1 MKYKK
6 YLFVL
11 LLTMII
17 GVNNIS
23 AASIKTC
30 QNDDDCYYASSEGDT
45 YMCYNPKKNKITISL
60 TKEKNGKTD
69 PLINMKKDVVD
80 KETGITATKIGNTC
94 PKYLVYRY
102 KDGFLFFN
110 SEGIWGFN
118 DLSNAKQFT
127 SSSNGINNINAY
139 LAVQTTK
146 ESYDTKLT
154 KTKTEIVDVTQKM
167 DCEKLFDD
175 ELMEIID
182 EILQYPRIIVPILVI
197 LLGSLDFAKAV
208 IAQKEDE
215 MKKAQSTFIKR
226 LIIGVAFFFIPSIVD
241 VIMWLANI
249 VWNGMYPTCGI

>member
-6 YLFVL
+6 YLLFL

-17 GVNNIS
+17 GVNNID
-23 AASIKTC
+23 AASIRTC
-30 QNDDDCYYASSEGDT
+30 QNEDDCYYASNEEDT
-45 YMCYNPKKNKITISL
+45 YMCYNPKKDKITISL

-69 PLINMKKDVVD
+69 PLINMKIDKTD
-80 KETGITATKIGNTC
+80 KETGITATKIGDTC

-118 DLSNAKQFT
+118 DLSTAKQFT
-127 SSSNGINNINAY
+127 SASNDVKNINAY

-146 ESYDTKLT
+146 ENYDVKLT
-154 KTKTEIVDVTQKM
+154 KTKKEIVDVTQKM
-167 DCEKLFDD
+167 DCDKLIDD
-175 ELMEIID
+175 DLKEIID

-197 LLGSLDFAKAV
+197 VLGIMDFAKAV
-208 IAQKEDE
+208 IASKEDE
-215 MKKAQSTFIKR
+215 MKKAQATFIKR
-226 LIIGVAFFFIPSIVD
+226 LIIGVAFFFIPAIVD

>member
-6 YLFVL
+6 YLLFL

-17 GVNNIS
+17 GVNNID
-23 AASIKTC
+23 AASIRTC
-30 QNDDDCYYASSEGDT
+30 QNEDDCYYASNEEDT
-45 YMCYNPKKNKITISL
+45 YMCYNPKKDKITISL

-69 PLINMKKDVVD
+69 PLINMKNDKTD
-80 KETGITATKIGNTC
+80 KETGITATKIGDTC

-118 DLSNAKQFT
+118 DLSTAKQFT
-127 SSSNGINNINAY
+127 SASNDVKNINAY

-146 ESYDTKLT
+146 ENYDVKLT
-154 KTKTEIVDVTQKM
+154 KTKKEIVDVTQKM
-167 DCEKLFDD
+167 DCDKLIDD
-175 ELMEIID
+175 DLKEIID

-197 LLGSLDFAKAV
+197 VLGIMDFAKAV
-208 IAQKEDE
+208 IASKEDE
-215 MKKAQSTFIKR
+215 MKKAQATFIKR
-226 LIIGVAFFFIPSIVD
+226 LIIGVAFFFIPAIVD

>member
-23 AASIKTC
+23 AASIRTC
-30 QNDDDCYYASSEGDT
+30 QNDDDCYYVSSEEDT
-45 YMCYNPKKNKITISL
+45 YMCYNPTKKKITISL
-60 TKEKNGKTD
+60 TREKNGKTD
-69 PLINMKKDVVD
+69 PLINMKSDVKDN
-80 KETGITATKIGNTC
+80 ETGITATKIGNTC

-118 DLSNAKQFT
+118 DLGVAKQFT
-127 SSSNGINNINAY
+127 SSSNNVKNINAY
-139 LAVQTTK
+139 LANQTTK

-154 KTKTEIVDVTQKM
+154 RTKTEIIDVTQKM
-167 DCEKLFDD
+167 NCEKLFDD
-175 ELMEIID
+175 ELMEIIN
-182 EILQYPRIIVPILVI
+182 EILQYIRIIVPILVI
-197 LLGSLDFAKAV
+197 GLGSLDFAKAV
-208 IAQKEDE
+208 IAPKEDE
-215 MKKAQSTFIKR
+215 MKKAQTTFIKR
-226 LIIGVAFFFIPSIVD
+226 VIIGVAFFFIPAIVD